1 MEVVIKKDIG
11 YMNPFFCN
19 PGLIFF
25 YTLKPKQQHIT
36 NVAVLGPRGVTE
48 NVRPGLGT

>member
-1 MEVVIKKDIG
+1 
-11 YMNPFFCN
+11 MNPFFGN

-48 NVRPGLGT
+48 NVRPGLGTWHA